1 MTVSSQIIEV
11 LEHLGS
17 KFGIA
22 IDWTAEN
29 VLPYLEQLAGKYIN
43 WEIAISKMWIWIGAI
58 IVVFGIVTILLDA
71 MGDWYG
77 IGFVFGAFIIIIGG
91 VVIICQIVDILTCQH
106 FPEKMVVEYVQR
118 LINSSGGR

>member
-17 KFGIA
+17 KFGIV

-43 WEIAISKMWIWIGAI
+43 WEIAISKMWMWIGAI

-71 MGDWYG
+71 MCDWSG
-77 IGFVFGAFIIIIGG
+77 IGYVFGTFIIIIGG
-91 VVIICQIVDILTCQH
+91 IVIVHQVIDILTCQH
-106 FPEKMVVEYVQR
+106 FPEKMVVEYVQQ
-118 LINSSGGR
+118 LIDSGGGR

>member
-11 LEHLGS
+11 LEHLGN

-43 WEIAISKMWIWIGAI
+43 WEIATSKMYIWIGAI
-58 IVVFGIVTILLDA
+58 IVVFGIVAILLDVMCDWDG
-71 MGDWYG
+71 MGC
-77 IGFVFGAFIIIIGG
+77 IFGAFIIIIGG
-91 VVIICQIVDILTCQH
+91 IVIVCQVIDVLTCQH
-106 FPEKMVVEYVQR
+106 FPEKMVVEYVQQ

>member
-17 KFGIA
+17 KFGIV

-43 WEIAISKMWIWIGAI
+43 WEIAISKMWMWIGAI
-58 IVVFGIVTILLDA
+58 IVVFGIVTILLDV
-71 MGDWYG
+71 MCSWDG
-77 IGFVFGAFIIIIGG
+77 IGYYIGAFIIIIGG
-91 VVIICQIVDILTCQH
+91 IVIVHQVIDILTCQH
-106 FPEKMVVEYVQR
+106 FPEKMVVEYVQQ
-118 LINSSGGR
+118 LIDSGGGR